1 MNSLLF
7 AFCLPVLTGGSAVTS
22 PIAAESAAPLKLW
35 YRQPAREWLE
45 ALPVGNGRLGAMIFG
60 RPDSER
66 IQLNENSL
74 WDGYRRDT
82 TNPDALKYL
91 PQVRRLL
98 FEGRNREATELADR
112 FLMGHPKG
120 VRSYQ
125 PLGDLWIETGHA
137 ESAIRD
143 YRRELDLDRA
153 VASVSY
159 RVGEATFTR
168 EVFASHPDQVIVAR
182 LTCDRPGQIHVRL
195 RLSRSQDAR
204 VTAEGS
210 DRLTLRG
217 QVEIRE
223 PGDTQSRGVRFAGVV
238 QAFATSGAIRS
249 EENALIVTGADSLTL
264 FLTAA
269 TDYRGGDPLE
279 TASRHLSAA
288 RSKPYSRLLSS
299 HLRDHQRLFRRVS
312 LQLKAAPGSERQAEQ
327 MPTDARLEAVKK
339 GADDPGLA
347 ALLFQFG
354 RYLLIGSSRAGG
366 LPANLQGL
374 WNEQMNAPWNSDY
387 HTNINLQMNYW
398 PAEVTNLSECHRPLL
413 DFIGSLVESGRRTAK
428 VHYGARGWVVHHL
441 TDIWGFTTP
450 ADGVW
455 GVWPM
460 GAAWLAQH
468 LWEHYLFTGDRRYL
482 ERQGYPLM
490 KETALFI
497 LDFLVEDPQGRLVTN
512 PSHSPENSFRKPD
525 GTVSM
530 FTYGATMDLMI
541 IHDLFTRCIA
551 ASEELK
557 TDEAFRKE
565 LQSALRRLAPLQVS
579 AKTGRLQE
587 WIEDYEEPE
596 PGHRHMS
603 HLFGLHP
610 GSQITL
616 RGTPELAA
624 AARKSLEYR
633 LAHGGGH
640 TGWSRAW
647 LVNFWAR
654 LEEGDRAYENLKAL
668 LQHSV
673 TITLLDL
680 HPPRIFQIDGNMG
693 ATAGIA
699 EMLLQS
705 HAGEISLL
713 PALPARWSEG
723 SVRGLRARGGFEID
737 MAWEAG
743 RLKTAQIRSSRRA
756 PCVVRVPKG
765 EAVAEVRS
773 GGIPVDLRREGD
785 SQTVSFSAE
794 RGKTYQVLFLAPR

>member
-1 MNSLLF
+1 MRSLLF
-7 AFCLPVLTGGSAVTS
+7 ALCLLSLTGGSAVTS
-22 PIAAESAAPLKLW
+22 SAAAQSAALLKLW

-45 ALPVGNGRLGAMIFG
+45 ALPVGSGRLGAMVFG
-60 RPDSER
+60 RTDTER

-82 TNPDALKYL
+82 TNPDALRHL
-91 PQVRRLL
+91 PEVRRLL

-112 FLMGHPKG
+112 FLMGNPKG

-125 PLGDLWIETGHA
+125 PLGDLWIETGQPPD
-137 ESAIRD
+137 AIRD

-159 RVGEATFTR
+159 RAGEATFTR
-168 EVFASHPDQVIVAR
+168 EVFASHPDQAIVAR
-182 LTCDRPGQIHVRL
+182 LTCDRPGQINVRL

-204 VTAEGS
+204 VTAEGN

-223 PGDTQSRGVRFAGVV
+223 PGDAQSRGMRFAGVL
-238 QAFATSGAIRS
+238 QAVATGGAIRS

-264 FLTAA
+264 LLCAA

-279 TASRHLSAA
+279 TVNRHLSAA
-288 RSKPYSRLLSS
+288 RTKSYARLLST

-312 LQLKAAPGSERQAEQ
+312 LELKPAGDTERQAAQ
-327 MPTDARLEAVKK
+327 MPTDARLEAVKR

-347 ALLFQFG
+347 ILLFQFG

-398 PAEVTNLSECHRPLL
+398 HAETTNLSECHQPLL

-468 LWEHYLFTGDRRYL
+468 LWEHYAFTGDRRYL

-490 KETALFI
+490 KETARFI

-541 IHDLFTRCIA
+541 IHDLFTHCIA
-551 ASEELK
+551 ASEALK

-565 LQSALRRLAPLQVS
+565 LQTALRRLALLQIS
-579 AKTGRLQE
+579 PKTGRLQE

-624 AARKSLEYR
+624 AARRSLEYR

-654 LEEGDRAYENLKAL
+654 LEEGDLAYENLKAL

-723 SVRGLRARGGFEID
+723 SVRGLRARGGFEVE

-743 RLKTAQIRSSRRA
+743 RLKTAQIRSSRRENCVLRA
-756 PCVVRVPKG
+756 PRG
-765 EAVAEVRS
+765 QTVAEVRA
-773 GGIPVDLRREGD
+773 GGVPVELRREGD
-785 SQTVSFSAE
+785 PQVVSFAAE
-794 RGKTYQVLFLAPR
+794 RGKTYQIAFRAR